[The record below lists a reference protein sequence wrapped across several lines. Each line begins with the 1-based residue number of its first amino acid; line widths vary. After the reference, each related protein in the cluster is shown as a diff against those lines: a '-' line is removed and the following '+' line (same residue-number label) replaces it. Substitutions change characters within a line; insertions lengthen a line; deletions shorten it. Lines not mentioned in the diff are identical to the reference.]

1 MTQASDIP
9 RGGWI
14 DRMAPAPVRPY
25 LRLMR
30 LDRPIGAWLLLI
42 PCWWGAALAAPKGGM
57 GGWPDWKLLAL
68 FAVGAAV
75 MRGSG
80 CTFNDIVDRKIDRQV
95 ARTADRPVASGAVG
109 VWAAV
114 FFMVAQ
120 ALVGLAV
127 LLCLNATAIKWGLAS
142 LVLVV
147 AYPFMK
153 RFIWW
158 PQFVLGLAF
167 NWGALLGYV
176 AVTGRLEAPSVWL
189 YLAGIA
195 WTLGYDTIYAHQDKE
210 DDALVGVKSSAL
222 WLGELLTQP
231 FLGLIYMLAI
241 LFLFIAGKSAG
252 LGWPYYV
259 LLALAAAHFI
269 WQALKV
275 ETDDPQDCLSKFR
288 SNRDV
293 GLLIFAAIVAGQLW
307 R

>member
-1 MTQASDIP
+1 MTEASDIP
-9 RGGWI
+9 KGGWI
-14 DRMAPAPVRPY
+14 DRLAPAPVRPY
-25 LRLMR
+25 LRLSR

-42 PCWWGAALAAPKGGM
+42 PCWWGVALAAK
-57 GGWPDWKLLAL
+57 GWPDWKLLAL
-68 FAVGAAV
+68 FAIGAAA
-75 MRGSG
+75 MRGAG

-95 ARTADRPVASGAVG
+95 ARTADRPVASGQVS
-109 VWAAV
+109 VFAALL
-114 FFMVAQ
+114 FMTAQ
-120 ALVGLAV
+120 ALTGLAV
-127 LLCLNATAIKWGLAS
+127 LLCLNAAAIKWGLAS

-153 RFIWW
+153 RLIWW

-167 NWGALLGYV
+167 NWGALLGYI
-176 AVTGRLEAPSVWL
+176 AVTGGLEAPAVWL

-231 FLGLIYMLAI
+231 FLGLIYMAAI
-241 LFLFIAGKSAG
+241 LFLALAGRAAG
-252 LGWPYYV
+252 LGWVYYG
-259 LLALAAAHFI
+259 LLAVAAAHFI

-275 ETDDPQDCLSKFR
+275 ETDDALDCLAKFR

-293 GLLIFAAIVAGQLW
+293 GLLIFAAIMAGQLL